1 MEKKIKQI
9 ISQVGDIGE
18 NLSRLLAEESRYSI
32 EIDIILGDIRAL
44 YQDVRNLHE
53 SRISATTDSQ
63 AVSEKSGSPAQD
75 TIVAD
80 PVPAQA
86 ETPAESPVG
95 SPVESK
101 DESKA
106 DDHVATREKNLPP
119 ETPPSAVSNGI
130 KEASGKPVP
139 GQKAGEPSILADK
152 YTTGAKF
159 INESLA
165 GKKQDISS
173 KIQSTPISN
182 IGSALGVNDRFKLIN
197 DLFNGDKDS
206 FQKTIDILNGAA
218 NFNEAFN
225 YITSSFDW
233 DMEEDSVQLLLEL
246 VRRKFI
252 VNQNE

>member
-18 NLSRLLAEESRYSI
+18 NLNRLLLSEESFYSI

-44 YQDVRNLHE
+44 YEDVRSLHE
-53 SRISATTDSQ
+53 SRISAPVGRQ
-63 AVSEKSGSPAQD
+63 AGSEKSGSPVQD
-75 TIVAD
+75 TPVAA
-80 PVPAQA
+80 PA
-86 ETPAESPVG
+86 
-95 SPVESK
+95 
-101 DESKA
+101 A
-106 DDHVATREKNLPP
+106 DGVAAQKKNLPLDK
-119 ETPPSAVSNGI
+119 PPSPITTGF
-130 KEASGKPVP
+130 KEISAKPIPEQKTGKPT
-139 GQKAGEPSILADK
+139 ILADK
-152 YTTGAKF
+152 YKAGTKF

-182 IGSALGVNDRFKLIN
+182 IGSALGINDRFKLIN

-206 FQKTIDILNGAA
+206 FQNTIGILNGAA